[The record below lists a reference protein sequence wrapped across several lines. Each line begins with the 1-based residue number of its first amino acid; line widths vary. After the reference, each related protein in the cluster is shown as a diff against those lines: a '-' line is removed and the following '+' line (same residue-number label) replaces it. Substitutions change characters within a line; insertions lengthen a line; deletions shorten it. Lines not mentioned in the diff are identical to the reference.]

1 MKYLYPVLAIT
12 GLLLTLI
19 PSILLYLG
27 MLSLENMKMYM
38 FIGAVVWF
46 SGAIPWLGKKKNSF

>member
-38 FIGAVVWF
+38 FIGAMVWF
-46 SGAIPWLGKKKNSF
+46 SGAIPWLGKKKNAS

>member
-1 MKYLYPVLAIT
+1 M
-12 GLLLTLI
+12 I

-38 FIGAVVWF
+38 FIGAMVWF
-46 SGAIPWLGKKKNSF
+46 SGAIPWLGKKKNAS